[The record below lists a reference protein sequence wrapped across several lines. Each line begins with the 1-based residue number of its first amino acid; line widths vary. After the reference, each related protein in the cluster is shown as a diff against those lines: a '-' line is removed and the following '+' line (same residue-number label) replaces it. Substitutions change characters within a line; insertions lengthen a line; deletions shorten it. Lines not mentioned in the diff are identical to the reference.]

1 LLKSA
6 GSLLCG
12 SCGHADQRQEP
23 KRFQG
28 ENMKNKYL
36 RILLAVLCFAGMGI
50 TAAAQGRDLIVVTL
64 PFPSVASGKILPAGK
79 YIVRR
84 VSDDKLE
91 GLILSSYDAHTSII
105 VHPIEVEDTSEDN
118 PQVSFTKV
126 AGQNFLS
133 SIRTAYHIYNLPLS
147 RPATME
153 ATFRSH
159 QHTNAS
165 ESSGNN

>member
-1 LLKSA
+1 
-6 GSLLCG
+6 
-12 SCGHADQRQEP
+12 
-23 KRFQG
+23 
-28 ENMKNKYL
+28 MKNQYL
-36 RILLAVLCFAGMGI
+36 RILIAVLCFAAMGI
-50 TAAAQGRDLIVVTL
+50 TAAAQGGDLIVVTL

-84 VSDDKLE
+84 VSDYKLE
-91 GLILSSYDAHTSII
+91 GLILSSYDNHTNII

-159 QHTNAS
+159 EHTNAS

>member
-1 LLKSA
+1 
-6 GSLLCG
+6 
-12 SCGHADQRQEP
+12 
-23 KRFQG
+23 
-28 ENMKNKYL
+28 MKEQYL

-64 PFPSVASGKILPAGK
+64 PFPSVVSGKMLPAGK

-91 GLILSSYDAHTSII
+91 GLILSSYDTHLSII
-105 VHPIEVEDTSEDN
+105 VHPIDVEDASEDN

-126 AGQNFLS
+126 AGQNFLT
-133 SIRTAYHIYNLPLS
+133 SIRTAYDIYNLPLS
-147 RPATME
+147 RPAIME
-153 ATFRSH
+153 AAIRSH
-159 QHTNAS
+159 QHTHAS